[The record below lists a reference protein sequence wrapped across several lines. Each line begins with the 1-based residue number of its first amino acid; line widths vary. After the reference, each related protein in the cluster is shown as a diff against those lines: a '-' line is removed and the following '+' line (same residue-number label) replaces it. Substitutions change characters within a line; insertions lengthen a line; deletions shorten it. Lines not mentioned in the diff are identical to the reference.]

1 MDTTHRSHKVG
12 IVYIL
17 IAWLLFTFM
26 TIIARFTSKTIPLAS
41 ILFIQNLIGL
51 ITLIP
56 WIQKHGWGLMRTRRF
71 GLLLFRSMASISA
84 IALSFLAVQRT
95 SLVDTMLLNNSSPL
109 WIPFVVLIWLKKPIN
124 HFLWPGLIAGFIG
137 IVLILNPG
145 KEFFQAG
152 AFLALAAGILQSVNM
167 VSIRVLSYTER
178 NHTVIFYYF
187 LTGTMICL
195 PFSIYEWVQPGFVEW
210 GGLITIGL
218 CLALGQWTFVRAF
231 HHAKASEL
239 GPFCYA
245 AVVYAVLI
253 DWALYKQMPALLVW
267 IGVALVCAGGIW
279 AIRFSSPSK

>member
-1 MDTTHRSHKVG
+1 MQFVYYFSYTGHWPFTMSDMDTTHRSHKVG

-145 KEFFQAG
+145 KSFFKRG
-152 AFLALAAGILQSVNM
+152 
-167 VSIRVLSYTER
+167 LSLR
-178 NHTVIFYYF
+178 
-187 LTGTMICL
+187 L
-195 PFSIYEWVQPGFVEW
+195 PQGS
-210 GGLITIGL
+210 
-218 CLALGQWTFVRAF
+218 C
-231 HHAKASEL
+231 KAS
-239 GPFCYA
+239 
-245 AVVYAVLI
+245 
-253 DWALYKQMPALLVW
+253 
-267 IGVALVCAGGIW
+267 IW
-279 AIRFSSPSK
+279 SPSGFSPIQSAITL